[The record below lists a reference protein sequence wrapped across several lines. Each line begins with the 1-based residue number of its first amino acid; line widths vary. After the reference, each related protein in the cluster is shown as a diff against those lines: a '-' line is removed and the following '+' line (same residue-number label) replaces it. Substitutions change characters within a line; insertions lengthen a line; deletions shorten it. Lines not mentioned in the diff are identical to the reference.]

1 MKAEIKKDIYDT
13 GQGKF
18 KKFILSNK
26 AKIYAFFSFLIPFIF
41 YILTLERKLIGGDTT
56 WYALKILKMEV
67 FVPTGYP
74 TFSLLGKIITY
85 LPVGDIAY
93 RLNLFSAIFGA
104 LTVLFLFLTIN
115 ILVKNNLISFFSS
128 LSFAFIFPFWFVA
141 NRLEFDTLNTFFII
155 LVIYS
160 AVRYQQTLSQK
171 FLYFFFFSLGLSLTN
186 HPIAFFTVP
195 ALLLYVI
202 IINPKIFKSI
212 KVILS
217 SVFFFVLPLLSYLYL
232 PVRSLMGYGEVTDF
246 RRFIYYITGR
256 SVTGEVH
263 GGSFGDKSNEV
274 MIGVFK
280 DYIKIIYEN
289 FGIVLII
296 ISIIGFIY
304 LIKKNLKLGICSL
317 LLVVFNFAIIVQYL
331 SFANPN
337 YVLDS
342 MLVITIYI
350 AFGFLFIIDSLKF
363 IFARLLAGKKQIKA
377 DRILKY
383 LIFSVIFLFFA
394 FQPVSLIYANYNTVD
409 LSEPEPAYMFWDEA
423 FGNMESGSTI
433 YAQTYSAN
441 IGLFVD
447 EYEYGDK
454 GIKFIYQGSDEYSID
469 NMRKDLENGVTVYS
483 VGDDKFIELNF
494 ETEKLGK
501 TYYFDWFKEDL
512 KLYRL
517 ISFRK
522 MVNIEYKI
530 DSLVEE
536 FGEEFTIEYI
546 IKNNSS
552 AAIKINS
559 VELELPQNIKF
570 VSVGPDGYIN
580 QGPGMSRGMYMWVS
594 DNYIID
600 SKSEINLKVSL
611 KGVVPGKSV
620 IKFRV
625 TANDNYINCDD
636 VEIEIR
642 S

>member
-1 MKAEIKKDIYDT
+1 MNKNIAGV

-26 AKIYAFFSFLIPFIF
+26 LKIYAFFSFLIPFIF

-115 ILVKNNLISFFSS
+115 ILVKNNLISLLGS
-128 LSFAFIFPFWFVA
+128 LSFAFIFPFWYVA

-155 LVIYS
+155 LVIYA
-160 AVRYQQTLSQK
+160 AVKYQQVLNRK
-171 FLYFFFFSLGLSLTN
+171 CLYFFFFSLGLSLTN

-195 ALLLYVI
+195 AFLLYVI
-202 IINPKIFKSI
+202 IVNPKIFKSI
-212 KVILS
+212 KVIFS
-217 SVFFFVLPLLSYLYL
+217 SILYFILPLLSYLYL

-246 RRFIYYITGR
+246 KKFFYYISGRNITGQI
-256 SVTGEVH
+256 H
-263 GGSFGDKSNEV
+263 GGSFGDKSLEV
-274 MIGVFK
+274 IAKVLK
-280 DYIKIIYEN
+280 EYIKIIYEN

-296 ISIIGFIY
+296 ISVIGFIY
-304 LIKKNLKLGICSL
+304 LIKKNLKLGICSFL
-317 LLVVFNFAIIVQYL
+317 LIVFNFTIIIQYL
-331 SFANPN
+331 DFTNPN

-394 FQPVSLIYANYNTVD
+394 FQPVSLIYANYNEAD
-409 LSEPEPAYMFWDEA
+409 LSEPEPVYKFWNEA
-423 FGNMESGSTI
+423 INNMEDKSRV
-433 YAQTYSAN
+433 YVQAYSAN
-441 IGLFVD
+441 IGMFVNK
-447 EYEYGDK
+447 YEYGNK
-454 GIKFIYQGSDEYSID
+454 KIEFIYQGDNRYSID
-469 NMRKDLENGVTVYS
+469 NMKEDFRRNRKVYFVRNEDLITSIFKVEQ
-483 VGDDKFIELNF
+483 I
-494 ETEKLGK
+494 GK
-501 TYYFDWFKEDL
+501 TYYFDWYRENL
-512 KLYRL
+512 KL
-517 ISFRK
+517 FK
-522 MVNIEYKI
+522 VTGFKVNIIEINYNIGSHYKN
-530 DSLVEE
+530 
-536 FGEEFTIEYI
+536 FGEEFTLEYI
-546 IKNNSS
+546 IKNLNEEE
-552 AAIKINS
+552 IKIDS
-559 VELELPQNIKF
+559 LELELPDSIEF
-570 VSVGPDGYIN
+570 IGVEPDGYIN
-580 QGPGMSRGMYMWVS
+580 QGPGMSRGIYMWVS
-594 DNYIID
+594 DDYKID
-600 SKSEINLKVSL
+600 GESEINLKVSF

-620 IKFRV
+620 IKFRI
-625 TANDNYINCDD
+625 TTNNNYINCEDI
-636 VEIEIR
+636 EIEIE

>member
-1 MKAEIKKDIYDT
+1 MKKDIYDT

-115 ILVKNNLISFFSS
+115 ILVKNNLISLLSS

-160 AVRYQQTLSQK
+160 AVRYQQTLSRK

-256 SVTGEVH
+256 SITGQVH
-263 GGSFGDKSNEV
+263 GGSFGDKSLEV
-274 MIGVFK
+274 IAKVLK
-280 DYIKIIYEN
+280 EYTKIIYEN

-296 ISIIGFIY
+296 ISAIGFIY

-350 AFGFLFIIDSLKF
+350 AYGFLFIIDLLEF
-363 IFARLLAGKKQIKA
+363 IFERLLAGKKQIKT

-394 FQPVSLIYANYNTVD
+394 FQPVSLIYANYNEAD
-409 LSEPEPAYMFWDEA
+409 LSEPEPVYKFWNEA
-423 FGNMESGSTI
+423 FGNMEDKSRV
-433 YAQTYSAN
+433 YVQAYSAN
-441 IGLFVD
+441 IGMFVNK
-447 EYEYGDK
+447 YEYGEK
-454 GIKFIYQGSDEYSID
+454 GIEYIYQNDEKYSIE
-469 NMRKDLENGVTVYS
+469 NMKEDFNKNYKVYFVGNKDLIKSFFKVEQ
-483 VGDDKFIELNF
+483 I
-494 ETEKLGK
+494 GK
-501 TYYFDWFKEDL
+501 TYYFDWYRENL
-512 KLYRL
+512 KLFKVTGL
-517 ISFRK
+517 K
-522 MVNIEYKI
+522 VNIEINYNIGSHYKN
-530 DSLVEE
+530 
-536 FGEEFTIEYI
+536 FGEEFTLEYI
-546 IKNNSS
+546 IKNLNEEE
-552 AAIKINS
+552 IKIDS
-559 VELELPQNIKF
+559 LELELPDSIEF
-570 VSVGPDGYIN
+570 IGVEPDGYIN
-580 QGPGMSRGMYMWVS
+580 QGPGISRGMYMWVS
-594 DNYIID
+594 DDYKID
-600 SKSEINLKVSL
+600 GESVINLKINL
-611 KGVVPGKSV
+611 RGIVPGKSV
-620 IKFRV
+620 IKFRI
-625 TANDNYINCDD
+625 TTNNNYINCDD
-636 VEIEIR
+636 IEIEIKP
-642 S
+642 

>member
-1 MKAEIKKDIYDT
+1 MNKDIT
-13 GQGKF
+13 EVGQGKF

-26 AKIYAFFSFLIPFIF
+26 LKIYAFFSFLIPFIF

-128 LSFAFIFPFWFVA
+128 LSFAFISPFWFVA

-160 AVRYQQTLSQK
+160 AVRYQQTLSRK

-195 ALLLYVI
+195 AFLLYVI
-202 IINPKIFKSI
+202 IVNPKIFKSI
-212 KVILS
+212 KVIFS
-217 SVFFFVLPLLSYLYL
+217 SILYFILPLLSYLYL
-232 PVRSLMGYGEVTDF
+232 PVRSLMGYGVVTDF
-246 RRFIYYITGR
+246 KKFFYYITGR
-256 SVTGEVH
+256 NITGQIH
-263 GGSFGDKSNEV
+263 GGSFGDKSLEV
-274 MIGVFK
+274 IAKVLK
-280 DYIKIIYEN
+280 EYIKIIYEN

-296 ISIIGFIY
+296 ISAIGFIY
-304 LIKKNLKLGICSL
+304 LIKKNLKLGICSFL
-317 LLVVFNFAIIVQYL
+317 LIVFNFTIIIQYL
-331 SFANPN
+331 DFTNPN

-394 FQPVSLIYANYNTVD
+394 FQPVSLIYANYNEVD
-409 LSEPEPAYMFWDEA
+409 LSEPEPVYKFWNEA
-423 FGNMESGSTI
+423 INNMEDKSRV
-433 YAQTYSAN
+433 YVQAYSAN
-441 IGLFVD
+441 IGMFVNK
-447 EYEYGDK
+447 YEYGNK
-454 GIKFIYQGSDEYSID
+454 KIEFIYQGDNRYSID
-469 NMRKDLENGVTVYS
+469 NMKEDFRRNRKVYFVGNEDLITS
-483 VGDDKFIELNF
+483 IFKIEQI
-494 ETEKLGK
+494 GK
-501 TYYFDWFKEDL
+501 TYYFDWYRENL
-512 KLYRL
+512 KL
-517 ISFRK
+517 FK
-522 MVNIEYKI
+522 VTGFKVNIIEINYKI
-530 DSLVEE
+530 GSHYKN
-536 FGEEFTIEYI
+536 FGEEFTLEYI
-546 IKNNSS
+546 IKNLNEEE
-552 AAIKINS
+552 IKIDS
-559 VELELPQNIKF
+559 LELELPDSIEF
-570 VSVGPDGYIN
+570 IGVEPDGYIN
-580 QGPGMSRGMYMWVS
+580 QGPGMSRGIYMWVS
-594 DNYIID
+594 DNYKID
-600 SKSEINLKVSL
+600 GESEINLKVSF

-620 IKFRV
+620 IKFRI
-625 TANDNYINCDD
+625 TTNNNYINCEDI
-636 VEIEIR
+636 EIEIE

>member
-1 MKAEIKKDIYDT
+1 MNKDIYDT

-74 TFSLLGKIITY
+74 TFSLLGKAITY

-93 RLNLFSAIFGA
+93 RLNLFSAVFGV

-115 ILVKNNLISFFSS
+115 ILVKNNLISLLGS

-141 NRLEFDTLNTFFII
+141 NRFEFDTLNTFFII

-160 AVRYQQTLSQK
+160 AVRYQQTLSRK

-195 ALLLYVI
+195 AFLLYVI
-202 IINPKIFKSI
+202 IVNPKIFKSI

-217 SVFFFVLPLLSYLYL
+217 SIFFFVLPLLSYLYL

-246 RRFIYYITGR
+246 KKFLYYITGR
-256 SVTGEVH
+256 SVTGQIH
-263 GGSFGDKSNEV
+263 GGSFGDKSLEV
-274 MIGVFK
+274 IAKVLK
-280 DYIKIIYEN
+280 EYIKIIYEN

-296 ISIIGFIY
+296 ISLVGFIY
-304 LIKKNLKLGICSL
+304 LIKKNLKLGICSFL
-317 LLVVFNFAIIVQYL
+317 LIVFNFTIIVQYL
-331 SFANPN
+331 DFTNPN

-394 FQPVSLIYANYNTVD
+394 FQPVSLIYANYNEAD
-409 LSEPEPAYMFWDEA
+409 LSEPEPVYKFWNEA
-423 FGNMESGSTI
+423 INNMEDKSRV
-433 YAQTYSAN
+433 YVQAYSAN
-441 IGLFVD
+441 IGMFVNK
-447 EYEYGDK
+447 YEYGNK
-454 GIKFIYQGSDEYSID
+454 KIEFIYQGDNRYSID
-469 NMRKDLENGVTVYS
+469 NMKEDFRRNRKVYFVGNEDLITSIFKVEQ
-483 VGDDKFIELNF
+483 I
-494 ETEKLGK
+494 GK
-501 TYYFDWFKEDL
+501 TYYFDWYRENL
-512 KLYRL
+512 KLFKVTGL
-517 ISFRK
+517 KVDIKISH
-522 MVNIEYKI
+522 NIDNYNKQ
-530 DSLVEE
+530 
-536 FGEEFTIEYI
+536 FGEEFTLEYI
-546 IKNNSS
+546 IKNLNEEE
-552 AAIKINS
+552 IKIDS
-559 VELELPQNIKF
+559 LELELPDSIEF
-570 VSVGPDGYIN
+570 IGVEPDGYIN
-580 QGPGMSRGMYMWVS
+580 QGPGMSRGIYMWVS
-594 DNYIID
+594 DNYKID
-600 SKSEINLKVSL
+600 GESEINLKINLS
-611 KGVVPGKSV
+611 GIVPRKSV
-620 IKFRV
+620 IKFRI
-625 TANDNYINCDD
+625 TTNNNYINCEDI
-636 VEIEIR
+636 EIEIEP
-642 S
+642 

>member
-1 MKAEIKKDIYDT
+1 MKKDIYDT

-115 ILVKNNLISFFSS
+115 ILVKNNLISLLSS

-160 AVRYQQTLSQK
+160 AVRYQQTLSRK

-256 SVTGEVH
+256 SITGQVH
-263 GGSFGDKSNEV
+263 GGSFGDKSLEV
-274 MIGVFK
+274 IAKVLK
-280 DYIKIIYEN
+280 EYTKIIYEN

-296 ISIIGFIY
+296 ISAIGFIY

-350 AFGFLFIIDSLKF
+350 AYGFLFIIDLLEF
-363 IFARLLAGKKQIKA
+363 IFERLLAGKKQIKA
-377 DRILKY
+377 DIILKN
-383 LIFSVIFLFFA
+383 LIFIVIFLFFA
-394 FQPVSLIYANYNTVD
+394 FQPVSLIYANYNEAD
-409 LSEPEPAYMFWDEA
+409 LSEPEPVYKFWNEA
-423 FGNMESGSTI
+423 FGNMEDKSRV
-433 YAQTYSAN
+433 YVQAYSAN
-441 IGLFVD
+441 IGMFVNK
-447 EYEYGDK
+447 YEYGEK
-454 GIKFIYQGSDEYSID
+454 GIEYIYQNDEKYSIE
-469 NMRKDLENGVTVYS
+469 NMKEDFNKNYKVYFVGNKDLIKSFFKVEQ
-483 VGDDKFIELNF
+483 I
-494 ETEKLGK
+494 GK
-501 TYYFDWFKEDL
+501 TYYFDWYRENL
-512 KLYRL
+512 KLFKVTGL
-517 ISFRK
+517 K
-522 MVNIEYKI
+522 VNIEINYNIGSHYKN
-530 DSLVEE
+530 
-536 FGEEFTIEYI
+536 FGEEFTLEYI
-546 IKNNSS
+546 IKNLNEEE
-552 AAIKINS
+552 IKIDS
-559 VELELPQNIKF
+559 LELELPDSIEF
-570 VSVGPDGYIN
+570 IGVEPDGYIN
-580 QGPGMSRGMYMWVS
+580 QGPGISRGMYMWVS
-594 DNYIID
+594 DDYKID
-600 SKSEINLKVSL
+600 GESVINLKINL
-611 KGVVPGKSV
+611 RGIVPGKSV
-620 IKFRV
+620 IKFRI
-625 TANDNYINCDD
+625 TINNNYINCEDI
-636 VEIEIR
+636 EIEIE

>member
-1 MKAEIKKDIYDT
+1 MKKDIYDT

-115 ILVKNNLISFFSS
+115 ILVKNNLISLLSS

-160 AVRYQQTLSQK
+160 AVRYQQTLSRK

-256 SVTGEVH
+256 SITGQVH
-263 GGSFGDKSNEV
+263 GGSFGDKSLEV
-274 MIGVFK
+274 IAKVLK
-280 DYIKIIYEN
+280 EYTKIIYEN

-296 ISIIGFIY
+296 ISAIGFIY

-350 AFGFLFIIDSLKF
+350 AYGFLFIIDLLEF
-363 IFARLLAGKKQIKA
+363 IFERLLAGKKQIKA

-394 FQPVSLIYANYNTVD
+394 FQPVSLIYANYNEAD
-409 LSEPEPAYMFWDEA
+409 LSEPEPVYKFWNEA
-423 FGNMESGSTI
+423 FGNMEDKSRV
-433 YAQTYSAN
+433 YVQAYSAN
-441 IGLFVD
+441 IGMFVNK
-447 EYEYGDK
+447 YEYGEK
-454 GIKFIYQGSDEYSID
+454 GIEYIYQNDEKYSIE
-469 NMRKDLENGVTVYS
+469 NMKEDFNKNYKVYFVGNKDLIKSFFKVEQ
-483 VGDDKFIELNF
+483 I
-494 ETEKLGK
+494 GK
-501 TYYFDWFKEDL
+501 TYYFDWYRENL
-512 KLYRL
+512 KLFKVTGL
-517 ISFRK
+517 K
-522 MVNIEYKI
+522 VNIEINYNIGSHYKN
-530 DSLVEE
+530 
-536 FGEEFTIEYI
+536 FGEEFTLEYI
-546 IKNNSS
+546 IKNLNEEE
-552 AAIKINS
+552 IKIDS
-559 VELELPQNIKF
+559 LELELPDSIEF
-570 VSVGPDGYIN
+570 IGVEPDGYIN
-580 QGPGMSRGMYMWVS
+580 QGPGISRGMYMWVS
-594 DNYIID
+594 DDYKID
-600 SKSEINLKVSL
+600 GESVINLKINL
-611 KGVVPGKSV
+611 RGIVPGKSV
-620 IKFRV
+620 IKFRI
-625 TANDNYINCDD
+625 TTNNNYINCDD
-636 VEIEIR
+636 IEIKIKP
-642 S
+642 

>member
-1 MKAEIKKDIYDT
+1 MKKDIYDT
-13 GQGKF
+13 VQGKF

-115 ILVKNNLISFFSS
+115 ILVKNNLISLLSS

-160 AVRYQQTLSQK
+160 AVRYQQTLSRK

-256 SVTGEVH
+256 SITGQVH
-263 GGSFGDKSNEV
+263 GGSFGDKSLEV
-274 MIGVFK
+274 IAKVLK
-280 DYIKIIYEN
+280 EYTKIIYEN

-296 ISIIGFIY
+296 ISAIGFIY

-350 AFGFLFIIDSLKF
+350 AYGFLFIIDLLEF
-363 IFARLLAGKKQIKA
+363 IFERLLAGKKQIKA

-394 FQPVSLIYANYNTVD
+394 FQPVSLIYANYNEAD
-409 LSEPEPAYMFWDEA
+409 LSEPEPVYKFWNEA
-423 FGNMESGSTI
+423 FGNMEDKSRV
-433 YAQTYSAN
+433 YVQAYSAN
-441 IGLFVD
+441 IGMFVNK
-447 EYEYGDK
+447 YEYGEK
-454 GIKFIYQGSDEYSID
+454 GIEYIYQNDEKYSIE
-469 NMRKDLENGVTVYS
+469 NMKEDFNKNYKVYFVGNKDLIKSFFKVEQ
-483 VGDDKFIELNF
+483 I
-494 ETEKLGK
+494 GK
-501 TYYFDWFKEDL
+501 TYYFDWYRENL
-512 KLYRL
+512 KLFKVTGL
-517 ISFRK
+517 K
-522 MVNIEYKI
+522 VNIEINYNIGSHYKN
-530 DSLVEE
+530 
-536 FGEEFTIEYI
+536 FGEEFTLEYI
-546 IKNNSS
+546 IKNLNEEE
-552 AAIKINS
+552 IKIDS
-559 VELELPQNIKF
+559 LELELPDSIEF
-570 VSVGPDGYIN
+570 IGVEPDGYIN
-580 QGPGMSRGMYMWVS
+580 QGPGISRGMYMWVS
-594 DNYIID
+594 DDYKID
-600 SKSEINLKVSL
+600 GESVINLKINL
-611 KGVVPGKSV
+611 RGIVPGKSV
-620 IKFRV
+620 IKFRI
-625 TANDNYINCDD
+625 TTNNNYINCDD
-636 VEIEIR
+636 IEIEIKP
-642 S
+642 

>member
-1 MKAEIKKDIYDT
+1 MKKDIYDT

-115 ILVKNNLISFFSS
+115 ILVKNNLISLLSS

-160 AVRYQQTLSQK
+160 AVRYQQTLSRK

-256 SVTGEVH
+256 SITGQVH
-263 GGSFGDKSNEV
+263 GGSFGDKSLEV
-274 MIGVFK
+274 IAKVLK
-280 DYIKIIYEN
+280 EYTKIIYEN

-296 ISIIGFIY
+296 ISIVGFIY

-350 AFGFLFIIDSLKF
+350 AYGFLFIIDLLEF
-363 IFARLLAGKKQIKA
+363 IFERLLAGKKQIKA

-394 FQPVSLIYANYNTVD
+394 FQPVSLIYANYNEAD
-409 LSEPEPAYMFWDEA
+409 LSEPEPVYKFWNEA
-423 FGNMESGSTI
+423 FGNMEDKSRV
-433 YAQTYSAN
+433 YVQAYSAN
-441 IGLFVD
+441 IGMFVNK
-447 EYEYGDK
+447 YEYGEK
-454 GIKFIYQGSDEYSID
+454 GIEYIYQNDEKYSIE
-469 NMRKDLENGVTVYS
+469 NMKEDFNKNYKVYFVGNKDLIKSFFKVEQ
-483 VGDDKFIELNF
+483 I
-494 ETEKLGK
+494 GK
-501 TYYFDWFKEDL
+501 TYYFDWYRENL
-512 KLYRL
+512 KLFKVTGL
-517 ISFRK
+517 K
-522 MVNIEYKI
+522 VNIEINYNIGSHYKN
-530 DSLVEE
+530 
-536 FGEEFTIEYI
+536 FGEEFTLEYI
-546 IKNNSS
+546 IKNLNEEE
-552 AAIKINS
+552 IKIDS
-559 VELELPQNIKF
+559 LELELPDSIEF
-570 VSVGPDGYIN
+570 IGVEPDGYIN
-580 QGPGMSRGMYMWVS
+580 QGPGISRGMYMWVS
-594 DNYIID
+594 DDYKID
-600 SKSEINLKVSL
+600 GESVINLKINL
-611 KGVVPGKSV
+611 RGIVPGKSV
-620 IKFRV
+620 IKFRI
-625 TANDNYINCDD
+625 TTNNNYINCDD
-636 VEIEIR
+636 IEIEIKP
-642 S
+642 